1 MARLLCVK
9 TARGGMLKLA
19 NVTRK
24 QAASPEPRVTF
35 ERAAFPLQHSCF
47 FKHQSTAQ
55 KSLTFLQ
62 SSVNCS
68 HLSTRVVPFKEQGLP
83 TFSFPVHHCTWD
95 WSPLTFY
102 HFLLI
107 DWVQDSHLFS
117 DSIWESF
124 SQGSRWLLGALRESA
139 SLGSNRV
146 CYVCY

>member
-9 TARGGMLKLA
+9 TARGGCL
-19 NVTRK
+19 NWPTWQENK
-24 QAASPEPRVTF
+24 QHHQNLVLHSSAQHFLFST
-35 ERAAFPLQHSCF
+35 AAFLSIKAQRRSPWPSCS
-47 FKHQSTAQ
+47 HQ
-55 KSLTFLQ
+55 
-62 SSVNCS
+62 CS